1 MNLVDRGEKRIKI
14 ENFIHDTMKISII
27 DNIEEFESV
36 YLSNK
41 EVIRLAAELL
51 AYSTEGEYYD

>member
-1 MNLVDRGEKRIKI
+1 VKKRIKI
-14 ENFIHDTMKISII
+14 EKIIHDTMKISII

-41 EVIRLAAELL
+41 EVMRLAAELL
-51 AYSTEGEYYD
+51 TYAIEGKYDD